1 MVLAQLP
8 GHADDQLHGVVRTL
22 NDPAAEE
29 QSFYVV
35 SFVKI
40 ECQRDDFLGR
50 EAGPLHIAGPP
61 VDAIVAIVQTNVGH
75 QYFQQR
81 DAPSV
86 RGVRMTDAGAPG
98 RADPFAS
105 ARVFARRS
113 TAGARSVVFRGVS
126 EDFEFTV
133 NIHAQGRERVG
144 RPLVC
149 AVVARSLAS
158 LRPSGRAGP

>member
-1 MVLAQLP
+1 MFLAQLS
-8 GHADDQLHGVVRTL
+8 GHADDQLHRVVRTL

-29 QSFYVV
+29 QSFNVV
-35 SFVKI
+35 SLIKI
-40 ECQRDDFLGR
+40 KRQRDDFLGR

-61 VDAIVAIVQTNVGH
+61 VDAIMAIVQTNVGH

-133 NIHAQGRERVG
+133 NIHAQGREG
-144 RPLVC
+144 
-149 AVVARSLAS
+149 ARRRL
-158 LRPSGRAGP
+158 LRAGTS